1 MRKFVDTCKAQL
13 RFLQTK
19 PLISLATGY
28 TGGVDVSERQE
39 LDLSTLVYR
48 EDGSNDAQLEASE
61 THAGLTQ
68 TMRAAAPTGLQLL
81 DAHPEAISLEDTDE
95 CNRQVN
101 SSLELS
107 LRINDDDATVKEVS
121 DDGHSYAG
129 TIVRGGLRGDS
140 E

>member
-1 MRKFVDTCKAQL
+1 MYR
-13 RFLQTK
+13 
-19 PLISLATGY
+19 TG
-28 TGGVDVSERQE
+28 
-39 LDLSTLVYR
+39 
-48 EDGSNDAQLEASE
+48 GSNDACLEASE
-61 THAGLTQ
+61 DRAGSTQ
-68 TMRAAAPTGLQLL
+68 MMRAAASSSLQLV
-81 DAHPEAISLEDTDE
+81 DVHPEAINLEDIDD

-107 LRINDDDATVKEVS
+107 LRDDDDDATVKEVS

>member
-1 MRKFVDTCKAQL
+1 MW
-13 RFLQTK
+13 QTK

-28 TGGVDVSERQE
+28 TGCLDISERQE
-39 LDLSTLVYR
+39 LDLPTLVYR
-48 EDGSNDAQLEASE
+48 TDGSNDACLEASE
-61 THAGLTQ
+61 DHAGSTQ
-68 TMRAAAPTGLQLL
+68 TMRAAASSSLQLV
-81 DAHPEAISLEDTDE
+81 DVHPEAINLEDTDE

-107 LRINDDDATVKEVS
+107 LQDDDDATVKEAS

-129 TIVRGGLRGDS
+129 TVVRGGLRRDS

>member
-1 MRKFVDTCKAQL
+1 MQEAQL

-48 EDGSNDAQLEASE
+48 TDGSNDAHLEAREDHVGS
-61 THAGLTQ
+61 TQ
-68 TMRAAAPTGLQLL
+68 TMRAAASTGLQLL
-81 DAHPEAISLEDTDE
+81 DVHPEAINLEDTDE

-107 LRINDDDATVKEVS
+107 LQDDDDATVKEAS

-129 TIVRGGLRGDS
+129 TVVRGGLRRDS